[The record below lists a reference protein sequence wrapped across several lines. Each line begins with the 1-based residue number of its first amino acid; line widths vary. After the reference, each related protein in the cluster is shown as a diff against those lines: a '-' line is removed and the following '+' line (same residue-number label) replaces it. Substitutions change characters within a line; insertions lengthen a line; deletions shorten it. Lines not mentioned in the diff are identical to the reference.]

1 MAKTYIF
8 NRKTQL
14 LKERKENVTRA
25 PKKEES
31 VWIDIHEKREDF
43 LAIKDLFKLHPLT
56 VDDCLKKETRLKI
69 EVFDHYVLIIV
80 YGVLIVKSEVR
91 IQEVDFILGENF
103 IITNHLNDIETIT
116 QLHNDK
122 KTIQKLLNKGPDF
135 ILQYIMDRL
144 IESYFSA
151 IEKIDNEIDILEAK
165 IFKKADP
172 AMLTRLFK
180 FKQHLMEIKRHTSN
194 HREIVTSLAKRTVPF
209 LSPRSSVYFR
219 DLYDKVLRVS
229 DFIDIQR
236 EMVSN
241 IVETQTIVA
250 SNRMNEIIKVL
261 TAIATIAM
269 PLTVVSSI
277 YGMNF
282 RYMPELEWKFG
293 YAFAWV
299 LMLMSVVAMWIYFKK
314 KAWL

>member
-1 MAKTYIF
+1 MARTYLF
-8 NRKTQL
+8 NRKTNI
-14 LKERKENVTRA
+14 LKELKKNITRA
-25 PKKEES
+25 PKKEEGL
-31 VWIDIHEKREDF
+31 WIDIHEKKEDF
-43 LAIKDLFKLHPLT
+43 LAIKDIFKLHPLT

-69 EVFDHYVLIIV
+69 EVFDHYVLIII
-80 YGVLIVKSEVR
+80 YGVVIAKTEVR

-103 IITNHLNDIETIT
+103 IITNHLNNIEAIT
-116 QLHNDK
+116 QLQNDK
-122 KTIQKLLNKGPDF
+122 KTMQRLLNKGPEF

-144 IESYFSA
+144 IESYFPA
-151 IEKIDNEIDILEAK
+151 IEKIDEEIDLLEAK

-172 AMLTRLFK
+172 STLVRLFK
-180 FKQHLMEIKRHTSN
+180 FKQHTMNLKRHTSN
-194 HREIVTSLAKRTVPF
+194 HREIISSLAKRTTPF
-209 LSPRSSVYFR
+209 ISPRAEVYFR
-219 DLYDKVLRVS
+219 DLYDKVIRVS

-236 EMVSN
+236 EIVSN

-282 RYMPELEWKFG
+282 RHMPELGWKWG
-293 YAFAWV
+293 YLFAWGI
-299 LMLMSVVAMWIYFKK
+299 MLLSAAAMWVYFKR
-314 KAWL
+314 KAWV